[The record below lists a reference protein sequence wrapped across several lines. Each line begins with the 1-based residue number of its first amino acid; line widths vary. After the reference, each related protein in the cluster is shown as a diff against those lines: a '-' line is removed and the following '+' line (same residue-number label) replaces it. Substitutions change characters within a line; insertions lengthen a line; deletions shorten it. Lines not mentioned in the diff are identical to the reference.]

1 MREQS
6 SLQEV
11 RESIKEEEIELGS
24 FRLLRKKKEER
35 MWRQLEHTYRQWWK
49 YFYLDWE
56 ELSMLF
62 TEEIV
67 LTE

>member
-1 MREQS
+1 M
-6 SLQEV
+6 QEV